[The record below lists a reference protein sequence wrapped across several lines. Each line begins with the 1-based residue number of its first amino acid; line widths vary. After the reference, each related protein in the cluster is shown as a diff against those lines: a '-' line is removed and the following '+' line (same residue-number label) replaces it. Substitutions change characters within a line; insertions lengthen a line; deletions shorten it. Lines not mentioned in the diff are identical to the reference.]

1 MLGIFAKRIHMKR
14 IFILLAFCLP
24 MALHANPELG
34 LQYSLFQKK
43 KKKSSAIDKSRIL
56 FGPGIGIGAGYRS
69 FSLNLSPSVAYCFT
83 DKFHAG
89 VTLGFN
95 YFQQAE
101 DYTNLLTGVKETY
114 KFKFPGYTF
123 SAYARYIAFRSL
135 LLNFE
140 PEISNVKYIKSYG
153 YNPAT
158 GKLAVVSDRLT
169 IPSVLVGVG
178 YAQRWGTY
186 GYSFI
191 MVAYDLVQNPNAR
204 YYQTL
209 DYRFGVMINL
219 WE

>member
-1 MLGIFAKRIHMKR
+1 MKR
-14 IFILLAFCLP
+14 LLGLMLICLP
-24 MALHANPELG
+24 LFLQAEPGIG
-34 LQYSLFQKK
+34 LQHSLFQKK
-43 KKKSSAIDKSRIL
+43 KKKTGAIDKSRIL
-56 FGPGIGIGAGYRS
+56 FGPGIGLGAGYRS

-101 DYTNLLTGVKETY
+101 DYTNILTGAKETY

-140 PEISNVKYIKSYG
+140 PEISNVKYIKNYG
-153 YNPAT
+153 YDLTT

-178 YAQRWGTY
+178 YAQRWGNY
-186 GYSFI
+186 GYSYI